1 MSDARTAILTAVRR
15 SLTGGEQRSNA
26 ARAAAEERI
35 QSARVQVQPT
45 VTGDLLERYCD
56 KHVAVHGTFDRLTGT
71 TGIIGALDHYLQKH
85 GLIRQ
90 LVSGAGPILD
100 DLDWP
105 DGWQVEWRPAGT
117 LDRIVISEAFAGIAE
132 TGTLVFLRTP
142 QTPTSHLFLAEDHLV
157 VLDISRIIRYQE
169 EIWQR
174 LRSEHPIFPRTVNLI
189 TGPSKTGDVEQ
200 TMEYG
205 AHGPRRIHVFLVDT

>member
-35 QSARVQVQPT
+35 QSARVGVQPT

-71 TGIIGALDHYLQKH
+71 TGIIDALDHYLQKH

-100 DLDWP
+100 GLDWP

-117 LDRIVISEAFAGIAE
+117 LDRIVIS
-132 TGTLVFLRTP
+132 
-142 QTPTSHLFLAEDHLV
+142 
-157 VLDISRIIRYQE
+157 
-169 EIWQR
+169 
-174 LRSEHPIFPRTVNLI
+174 
-189 TGPSKTGDVEQ
+189 
-200 TMEYG
+200 
-205 AHGPRRIHVFLVDT
+205 